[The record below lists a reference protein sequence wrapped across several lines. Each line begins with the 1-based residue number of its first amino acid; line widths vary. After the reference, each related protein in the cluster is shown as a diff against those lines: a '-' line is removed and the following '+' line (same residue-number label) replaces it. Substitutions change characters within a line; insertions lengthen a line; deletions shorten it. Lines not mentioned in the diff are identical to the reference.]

1 MYSLRGCR
9 LAVISL
15 LILWTAL
22 YSALKAYVAPN
33 FTATSHN
40 PSMAAFCGVCLVN
53 MMWITF
59 LGFRAWPSVPKS
71 AKNGLS
77 LWKTNAA
84 GQELAIIQ
92 CAFQGWDLAMCFFLP
107 ELQNFLM
114 IVHHLL
120 VTILSGACYEVNI
133 MHEPALFF
141 LGLSEMQ
148 GVPLTLI
155 DFFTH
160 IPPDHFPNP
169 IFANLVFDVTKYAFA
184 LLFFYARIYLWFK
197 HTIAFAKNANHALSV
212 NEKKRG
218 RSLIRLFVVACIVLT
233 ALQIYWGFLIMREAS
248 GLLLG

>member
-15 LILWTAL
+15 FILWTAL
-22 YSALKAYVAPN
+22 YSALKAYVAPK

-71 AKNGLS
+71 EKNGLS

-107 ELQNFLM
+107 EANFRC
-114 IVHHLL
+114 
-120 VTILSGACYEVNI
+120 TIKK
-133 MHEPALFF
+133 MHARTRGYYDGIPSVSFCMLF
-141 LGLSEMQ
+141 
-148 GVPLTLI
+148 
-155 DFFTH
+155 
-160 IPPDHFPNP
+160 
-169 IFANLVFDVTKYAFA
+169 
-184 LLFFYARIYLWFK
+184 
-197 HTIAFAKNANHALSV
+197 
-212 NEKKRG
+212 
-218 RSLIRLFVVACIVLT
+218 
-233 ALQIYWGFLIMREAS
+233 
-248 GLLLG
+248 